1 MESASALLT
10 HLDNAGA
17 LNRSTLLNDPELLG
31 AEAIDVLRSAIASHP
46 YCAAYR
52 VLYTIALGNV
62 RSLQLPDTMRTTAA
76 HVPDRFRLLTLTN
89 RGEAEWLGLLADHNN
104 RATQG
109 AAEAADEGFSLIDRY
124 LDHQTLPAGG
134 ELPAYDATAA
144 LQALEPLPDSDDAS
158 APELADDAPD
168 AAPEQT
174 DQDALINSFIEAEQQ
189 GTLFVPD
196 SPQPEQRAAEA
207 TVEKIRDSAF
217 LTESLAKIYIK
228 QHKYAQALS
237 IIRDLS
243 LKYPEKNVYFADQ
256 IRFLEKII
264 DYKTNKN
271 N

>member
-1 MESASALLT
+1 MES
-10 HLDNAGA
+10 
-17 LNRSTLLNDPELLG
+17 LLNYINHPEELG
-31 AEAIDVLRSAIASHP
+31 TEALEPLREAIAAHP

-52 VLYTIALGNV
+52 ILYTIAQGNV
-62 RSLQLPDTMRTTAA
+62 HSLQLPETMRRTAVYA
-76 HVPDRFRLLTLTN
+76 PDRFRLLTLTN
-89 RGEAEWLGLLADHNN
+89 RGEAEWVGLIAEHN
-104 RATQG
+104 RREEEQ
-109 AAEAADEGFSLIDRY
+109 AEAATTAEGDGGFNLIDRY
-124 LDHQTLPAGG
+124 LDHQALPAAAA
-134 ELPAYDATAA
+134 ELPLYDATAA
-144 LQALEPLPDSDDAS
+144 LEALTLE
-158 APELADDAPD
+158 PD
-168 AAPEQT
+168 AADDGELPEDYEPVEET
-174 DQDALINSFIEAEQQ
+174 AAEGDNQDDLINNFIEAEKQ

-196 SPQPEQRAAEA
+196 TPPAETKGAEA